1 VSTATPT
8 SAPTSAP
15 TVTPTTVDPTAR
27 VRTRRW
33 LAPVLIVLAV
43 LAGALLVGAVLAS
56 GPSGYLRPDAAEPDG
71 GLALHHLLEQQGV
84 RVVVVTDSAQLAPL
98 SQRRRTTVLATSLD
112 ELSQAD
118 VARVWAAD
126 GDIVVTDPTPDAVP
140 ELIPGT
146 QAVGTASTGVRDPR
160 CTLPAATRAGSALTG
175 GVAVA
180 GQPLFGRLE
189 SCYPDQGGGTVVR
202 QDFPDGHTVAI
213 VGDGTAFTNEHLAE
227 DGNAALA
234 LNLLGQQPVV
244 LWLAPNPAAAP
255 APDGSADLGALLPPW
270 VGIVLAQLVVAVL
283 VAALWRGR
291 RLGPVVVEQ
300 LPVRVRAAE
309 TTEGR
314 ARLYRRRGARAR
326 AADHLRAASVARLTG
341 PLGLP
346 VGSAPDAVVAQ
357 VVARAGWAPADVASL
372 LYGAAPQD
380 DAGLVRLAGALD
392 SLERQVRDR

>member
-1 VSTATPT
+1 MSTTAPAVGATA
-8 SAPTSAP
+8 APTS
-15 TVTPTTVDPTAR
+15 VDPTAR
-27 VRTRRW
+27 TRARRW
-33 LAPVLIVLAV
+33 LAPVLVVLAV
-43 LAGALLVGAVLAS
+43 LVGALLVGAVLAS
-56 GPSGYLRPDAAEPDG
+56 GPSGYLQPDSAEPAG

-84 RVVVVTDSAQLAPL
+84 HVVVVTDPTQLATLAQPGG
-98 SQRRRTTVLATSLD
+98 TTVLATD
-112 ELSQAD
+112 LSALGPD
-118 VARVWAAD
+118 AVERVSSAF
-126 GDIVVTDPTPDAVP
+126 GDIVVTDPSPDVVP
-140 ELIPGT
+140 QLIPGT
-146 QAVGTASTGVRDPR
+146 QAVGTARTDVRDPE

-175 GVAVA
+175 GVAVV
-180 GQPLFGRLE
+180 GQPQSGSLE

-202 QDFPDGHTVAI
+202 QELPDGHTVAI
-213 VGDGTAFTNEHLAE
+213 VGDGTAFTNDRIAE

-234 LNLLGQQPVV
+234 LNLLGQRAEV
-244 LWLAPNPAAAP
+244 LWLAPSPQAAP
-255 APDGSADLGALLPPW
+255 EPDGSAGLGDLLPPW

-357 VVARAGWAPADVASL
+357 VVARAGWAPADVAAL

-380 DAGLVRLAGALD
+380 DAGLVRLAAALD